1 MNCNSCDFETSN
13 KNDFRRHIES
23 QTHGTNCFNKLVC
36 KKCLRQF
43 KKKCGLIKH
52 SKTCKVELAPVQRNK
67 SNAITIAEKPAESN
81 TINNTQVNNI
91 QFNHCSFA
99 MSINDL
105 IGDPF
110 TTSNHRLTLEQ
121 MKRETSD
128 IYDYLIDIDNDIQR
142 SMDEFNIQQVM
153 DLKDGYIREIKPF
166 KLRIITFFSH
176 VIVRLCQSTQKL
188 VITHR
193 DLTLN
198 GSDRELLFKHGDELH
213 SDIIIKALAKQS
225 RHSEI
230 IEDDDSPLPKFPSEY
245 NELLIILYQQAMHRK
260 NEHNRNIVIANARRD

>member
-1 MNCNSCDFETSN
+1 MNCITCGFDTKFSTHFRKHIDSLAHEDLCNS
-13 KNDFRRHIES
+13 
-23 QTHGTNCFNKLVC
+23 KLVC
-36 KKCLRQF
+36 KKCLKQF
-43 KKKCGLIKH
+43 KKKCGLSKH
-52 SKTCKVELAPVQRNK
+52 SKTCKVDLAPVQRNK
-67 SNAITIAEKPAESN
+67 SNAITVAAKPVAV
-81 TINNTQVNNI
+81 NTQVNNI

-193 DLTLN
+193 DLTIN
-198 GSDRELLFKHGDELH
+198 GSGRELLFKHGDELH
-213 SDIIIKALAKQS
+213 SDLIIKALAKQS